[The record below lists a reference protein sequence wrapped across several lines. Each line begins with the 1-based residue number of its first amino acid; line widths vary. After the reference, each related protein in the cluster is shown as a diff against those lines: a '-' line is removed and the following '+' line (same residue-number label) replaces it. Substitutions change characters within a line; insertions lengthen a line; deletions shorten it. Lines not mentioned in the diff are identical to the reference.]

1 MSFEKELDDAADA
14 FVDALPEEIRI
25 KDVYLSGAQWAKAYL
40 TKPTAE
46 TEKAAEEYAKSSV
59 GITLNTYSFFDTAR
73 EFAAKGFL
81 AGASHIQ
88 AQRDAERKEIERQIL
103 DVCYFIDK
111 KEMSETTIAVR
122 NTLAHIIHE
131 LKRKG
136 AGE

>member
-1 MSFEKELDDAADA
+1 MSFEKELEAA
-14 FVDALPEEIRI
+14 
-25 KDVYLSGAQWAKAYL
+25 AQEYAGCVSLADL
-40 TKPTAE
+40 GIEDGSFADR
-46 TEKAAEEYAKSSV
+46 KAA
-59 GITLNTYSFFDTAR
+59 
-73 EFAAKGFL
+73 FL